1 MGDITRIPPHS
12 VESEQS
18 ILGSILLDKDAI
30 ITVAETITPSDF
42 YKDAH
47 RVIYESMMAL
57 NNKNEPID
65 MVTLTDELRK
75 RGYLDDIGGVTYLT
89 SLSTIV
95 PTTSNV
101 KYYADIVKEKSV
113 LRQLIKASNDIINL
127 GYGSGESAENVLDFA
142 EKKIFDI
149 SQERTNDD
157 FKPINQVLM
166 DTYDMIESIYSNKS
180 DVTGVTTGFK
190 DDFKPINQVLMDT
203 YDMIESIYSN
213 KSDVT
218 GVTTGFKDLNKKI
231 NGLQRTDLILVAAR
245 PAMGKTAFALN
256 LVQNAAI
263 KGNASVA
270 VFSLEMSKEQLAQR
284 MIAAQS
290 NVELKKMKTGTLNDA
305 DWPRIISAMAVMSD
319 AKIFIDDTPGIKINE
334 LRSKCRK
341 LKMEQGLD
349 LVMIDYLQ
357 LMESDSKNESRQQ
370 EISKISRSLKIL
382 AKELDCPV
390 VALSQLSRAP
400 EQRADHRPVLSD
412 LRESGAIEQ
421 DADIVM
427 FLYRDEY
434 YHSDSEK
441 KDLAEVIIA
450 KNRHGETGSVELVWM
465 GSIQRFGDKVKDL

>member
-30 ITVAETITPSDF
+30 ITVAETITPTDF

-47 RVIYESMMAL
+47 RIIYESMMAL

-101 KYYADIVKEKSV
+101 KYYAEIVKEKSV

-127 GYGSGESAENVLDFA
+127 GYGSGENAEDVLDFA

-149 SQERTNDD
+149 SQERT
-157 FKPINQVLM
+157 
-166 DTYDMIESIYSNKS
+166 S
-180 DVTGVTTGFK
+180 

-231 NGLQRTDLILVAAR
+231 NGPQRTDLILVAAR

-441 KDLAEVIIA
+441 KDLAEIIIA

>member
-75 RGYLDDIGGVTYLT
+75 KGYLDDIGGVTYLT

-149 SQERTNDD
+149 SQERTN
-157 FKPINQVLM
+157 
-166 DTYDMIESIYSNKS
+166 
-180 DVTGVTTGFK
+180 

>member
-30 ITVAETITPSDF
+30 ITVAETITPTDF

-47 RVIYESMMAL
+47 RIIYESMMAL

-149 SQERTNDD
+149 SQERTN
-157 FKPINQVLM
+157 
-166 DTYDMIESIYSNKS
+166 
-180 DVTGVTTGFK
+180 

-441 KDLAEVIIA
+441 KDLAEIIIA

>member
-1 MGDITRIPPHS
+1 
-12 VESEQS
+12 
-18 ILGSILLDKDAI
+18 
-30 ITVAETITPSDF
+30 
-42 YKDAH
+42 
-47 RVIYESMMAL
+47 MAL

-149 SQERTNDD
+149 SQERTN
-157 FKPINQVLM
+157 
-166 DTYDMIESIYSNKS
+166 
-180 DVTGVTTGFK
+180 

>member
-1 MGDITRIPPHS
+1 MADITRIPPHS

-30 ITVAETITPSDF
+30 ITVAETITPTDF

-47 RVIYESMMAL
+47 RIIYESMMAL

-149 SQERTNDD
+149 SQERTN
-157 FKPINQVLM
+157 
-166 DTYDMIESIYSNKS
+166 
-180 DVTGVTTGFK
+180 

-441 KDLAEVIIA
+441 KDLAEIIIA